1 MKGSRAGL
9 ALAVG
14 ALLPACNGASLDIR
28 VYEQPP
34 VPALAVISLAN
45 GAELSWE
52 EPAEAGN
59 EPLVA
64 VFVPVHGPPSSARW
78 IQATSNP
85 LVVTD
90 LEAGQEF
97 HVQLATAAG
106 RPVSPFASVLPFPSG
121 ALDPVPWFEASD
133 GAILGGFGA
142 SVVLSDDLDNCG
154 SPDLVVGAPGV
165 SVTSALE
172 GAVYVFSGANLFTD
186 VAKRRIVGGLPLGMF
201 GAHIAPSSDFDGD
214 TVPDLLV
221 SSPNP
226 FPLIFT
232 DTAATPAGVVYVL
245 LGGDGLGALTLG
257 SSFTGIESD
266 NFGAAALGR
275 DLDGDFLAEL
285 WIGGP
290 GADYV
295 SLLSLNTAL
304 NAVSLTA
311 DSATRLGFSVTSGDY
326 NDDGLDD
333 LVVGEPLFSEEAFP
347 PEPLLEDETQ
357 EGPFGLLHHGRVH
370 VLFQN
375 LDGAFD
381 VVSLV
386 GTTSGQMLGTAMAT
400 ARVNA
405 DVYDDLLV
413 GASSCAFPAFSDP
426 VAPGSI
432 SIWFGSA
439 SGFSATADLVL
450 SAGTICLGRN
460 VAAGDVNEDGRTDI
474 IAGDSSA
481 GHEGN
486 GEMRVFL
493 GVAVG
498 TTGFQPS
505 FESSAIEGPPGA
517 SLGSSIAVGDLDG
530 DNRSEILAG
539 APGSGEM
546 AGAIYLYRGAPR
558 RGPAVDLSLSNSGLQ
573 VSTTVSFVEQEG
585 PRVDYVCRWTWG
597 DGTDDEMPCTPG
609 ALPTVAHPYAA
620 PGVYDVRVRV
630 FSAGDR
636 FGEAVTR
643 VVVSAP

>member
-1 MKGSRAGL
+1 MKGTRPAL
-9 ALAVG
+9 AFAVG
-14 ALLPACNGASLDIR
+14 ALLPACNGASLEIQ

-78 IQATSNP
+78 IQASTNP

-97 HVQLATAAG
+97 HVQLTTAAG
-106 RPVSPFASVLPFPSG
+106 RPVSPFASALPFPNG
-121 ALDPVPWFEASD
+121 ALDPVPWFEVSD
-133 GAILGGFGA
+133 GAMFGGFGA
-142 SVVLSDDLDNCG
+142 SVVFSDDLDNCG
-154 SPDLVVGAPGV
+154 RPDLVVGAPGV
-165 SVTSALE
+165 SVTSSLE
-172 GAVYVFSGANLFTD
+172 GAVYVYSGANLFTD
-186 VAKRRIVGGLPLGMF
+186 VANRMIPGGLPLGMF

-214 TVPDLLV
+214 SVPDLLV

-275 DLDGDFLAEL
+275 DLDGDLRADL

-304 NAVSLTA
+304 NAVSLTT

-326 NDDGLDD
+326 NDDGLFD
-333 LVVGEPLFSEEAFP
+333 LVVGEPLFSEETFP
-347 PEPLLEDETQ
+347 PEPDMEV
-357 EGPFGLLHHGRVH
+357 GPFGLLHHGRVH
-370 VLFQN
+370 VLSQN
-375 LDGAFD
+375 LNGAFD
-381 VVSLV
+381 MVSLV
-386 GTTSGQMLGTAMAT
+386 GTTSGQMLGTALAT

-405 DVYDDLLV
+405 DLYDDLLV
-413 GASSCAFPAFSDP
+413 GASSCAFPGLSDP

-439 SGFSATADLVL
+439 TGFAATADLVL
-450 SAGTICLGRN
+450 SAGTLCLGRN
-460 VAAGDVNEDGRTDI
+460 VAAGDVNQDGRTDI

-481 GHEGN
+481 GYEGN

-517 SLGSSIAVGDLDG
+517 SLGSSIAVGDLDIDG
-530 DNRSEILAG
+530 RSEILAG
-539 APGSGEM
+539 APSSGEM

-558 RGPAVDLSLSNSGLQ
+558 RGPAVELALSNAGLQ
-573 VSTTVSFVEQEG
+573 VSTTVSFEEQEG
-585 PRVDYVCRWTWG
+585 PRVDYTCRWTWG
-597 DGTDDEMPCTPG
+597 DGEDDEMACDPG
-609 ALPTVAHPYAA
+609 DLPPISHPYVAA
-620 PGVYDVRVRV
+620 GVYDVRVRV